1 MAKKKRV
8 AIVGGG
14 VSGLVAI
21 QACLE
26 KGLEPVCFESSDG
39 CGGLWRGRG
48 EYDTAAYD
56 SLHIRTDVNHGSFM
70 GLALPSELRSKWFCQ
85 WINGGA
91 HIDVVA
97 KYIEAFVAK
106 FGLDKYVRFN
116 TTVVKVEKRGDG
128 WRVQTEA
135 VKGKGNGKS
144 PGRAPSSPAA
154 RRRADDDEQFDAV
167 FVCAGRQTTP
177 NTPKIP
183 GQSTFKGTQMH
194 SRDYK
199 SPKKNGL
206 LNKKVLIV
214 GVGNSGC
221 DIACDLCCA
230 EGGDADQ
237 ALGRLE
243 GRADK
248 VYLGQRSASWLNS
261 DHVGLKVGGPWVLAP
276 LRWVLTILGQL
287 VVFVCA
293 MFEFHLWVG
302 RTPAWSLPFWF
313 RRDAI
318 HFWHAAQFVAIRRN
332 SAQFSDGLSTTSAG
346 T

>member
-116 TTVVKVEKRGDG
+116 TTVVKVH
-128 WRVQTEA
+128 A
-135 VKGKGNGKS
+135 VAHHLRLLREYRALPLLPDPSVRCPLRPNPPHPLPADAGKKGEVICATG
-144 PGRAPSSPAA
+144 ATTHA
-154 RRRADDDEQFDAV
+154 RRARL
-167 FVCAGRQTTP
+167 
-177 NTPKIP
+177 N
-183 GQSTFKGTQMH
+183 
-194 SRDYK
+194 DY
-199 SPKKNGL
+199 
-206 LNKKVLIV
+206 
-214 GVGNSGC
+214 
-221 DIACDLCCA
+221 
-230 EGGDADQ
+230 
-237 ALGRLE
+237 
-243 GRADK
+243 
-248 VYLGQRSASWLNS
+248 
-261 DHVGLKVGGPWVLAP
+261 
-276 LRWVLTILGQL
+276 
-287 VVFVCA
+287 
-293 MFEFHLWVG
+293 
-302 RTPAWSLPFWF
+302 
-313 RRDAI
+313 
-318 HFWHAAQFVAIRRN
+318 
-332 SAQFSDGLSTTSAG
+332 
-346 T
+346 

>member
-116 TTVVKVEKRGDG
+116 TTVVPLDLLLPGLRHAGRRG
-128 WRVQTEA
+128 
-135 VKGKGNGKS
+135 
-144 PGRAPSSPAA
+144 
-154 RRRADDDEQFDAV
+154 RRRRGRRHVVHAV
-167 FVCAGRQTTP
+167 AHHLRLLRQHRALP
-177 NTPKIP
+177 
-183 GQSTFKGTQMH
+183 
-194 SRDYK
+194 
-199 SPKKNGL
+199 L
-206 LNKKVLIV
+206 LPDPPV
-214 GVGNSGC
+214 
-221 DIACDLCCA
+221 
-230 EGGDADQ
+230 
-237 ALGRLE
+237 R
-243 GRADK
+243 R
-248 VYLGQRSASWLNS
+248 
-261 DHVGLKVGGPWVLAP
+261 P
-276 LRWVLTILGQL
+276 LRPDPPHPLPADAGKKGEVI
-287 VVFVCA
+287 CA
-293 MFEFHLWVG
+293 TG
-302 RTPAWSLPFWF
+302 ATNAR
-313 RRDAI
+313 
-318 HFWHAAQFVAIRRN
+318 AACETERL
-332 SAQFSDGLSTTSAG
+332 LSV
-346 T
+346 